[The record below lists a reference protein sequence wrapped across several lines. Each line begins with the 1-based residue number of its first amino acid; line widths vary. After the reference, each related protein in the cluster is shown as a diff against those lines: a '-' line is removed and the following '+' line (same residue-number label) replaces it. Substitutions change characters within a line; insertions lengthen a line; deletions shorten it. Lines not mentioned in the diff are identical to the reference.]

1 MTMTRRIGILACV
14 ACIVTTPALAAPLA
28 ASKASNVLT
37 IGSGVTACLVN
48 GRAVDIVQNADGTT
62 APFVIPPKQVFVVT
76 GIETTV
82 LNADAAVG
90 VSVSVQRVNGAV
102 TNTLAFVNGTASA
115 QGAFYGQ
122 LTLPSGAIVKPGV
135 TLCVFTSAPTASVLS
150 SFTLVHGF
158 FAPNK

>member
-1 MTMTRRIGILACV
+1 MLGLV
-14 ACIVTTPALAAPLA
+14 ACIVAAPAVAAPLA

-37 IGSGVTACLVN
+37 IGSGVTSCLVN

-82 LNADAAVG
+82 LNADASAG
-90 VSVSVQRVNGAV
+90 VSVSVQRVNGVA
-102 TNTLAFVNGTASA
+102 TNTLAFINGTASS
-115 QGAFYGQ
+115 QGVFYGQ

-135 TLCVFTSAPTASVLS
+135 TLCVFMTAPTAGTLS
-150 SFTLVHGF
+150 GFTLVHGF
-158 FAPNK
+158 LAPNK